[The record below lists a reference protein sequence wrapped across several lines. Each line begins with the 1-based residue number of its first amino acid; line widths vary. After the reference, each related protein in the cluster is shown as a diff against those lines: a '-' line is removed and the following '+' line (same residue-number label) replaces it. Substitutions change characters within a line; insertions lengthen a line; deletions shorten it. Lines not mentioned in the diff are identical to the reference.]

1 MDKFIKYNSKS
12 ELHRELT
19 SILLLATEDS
29 NDFYCFC
36 DKFYETR
43 SKCDLCALCE
53 FLFDENNLMDGLS
66 PKKFLQLNYNNR
78 LKLEEFANKI
88 LPFFKRI
95 QLNDARALE
104 FFHKE
109 YEWSLKDYSEG
120 KTFAMTLDQIIESDM
135 DLVKNNPQLF
145 DKDFLKKNN

>member
-19 SILLLATEDS
+19 NILLLATEDS
-29 NDFYCFC
+29 NDFYCFR
-36 DKFYETR
+36 DKFLEMK
-43 SKCDLCALCE
+43 SKCDLCSLCE
-53 FLFDENNLMDGLS
+53 YLFDENN
-66 PKKFLQLNYNNR
+66 LQLNYNNR
-78 LKLEEFANKI
+78 LKLEEFSDKI

-109 YEWSLKDYSEG
+109 YSWSLKDYSEG
-120 KTFAMTLDQIIESDM
+120 KTYEMSLDEIIESDI
-135 DLVKNNPQLF
+135 DLVKKNQELF
-145 DKDFLKKNN
+145 DKDFLKNN

>member
-1 MDKFIKYNSKS
+1 
-12 ELHRELT
+12 
-19 SILLLATEDS
+19 
-29 NDFYCFC
+29 
-36 DKFYETR
+36 
-43 SKCDLCALCE
+43 
-53 FLFDENNLMDGLS
+53 MDGLS

-95 QLNDARALE
+95 QLNDACALE

-120 KTFAMTLDQIIESDM
+120 KTFVMTLDQIIESDV

-145 DKDFLKKNN
+145 DSDFLKKNN

>member
-19 SILLLATEDS
+19 NILLLATEDS

-36 DKFYETR
+36 DKFLEMK
-43 SKCDLCALCE
+43 SKCDLCSLCE
-53 FLFDENNLMDGLS
+53 YLFDENN
-66 PKKFLQLNYNNR
+66 LQLNYNNR
-78 LKLEEFANKI
+78 LKLGEFSDKI

-109 YEWSLKDYSEG
+109 YSWSLKDYSEG
-120 KTFAMTLDQIIESDM
+120 KTYEMSLDEIIESDI
-135 DLVKNNPQLF
+135 DLVKKNQELF
-145 DKDFLKKNN
+145 DKDFLKNN

>member
-1 MDKFIKYNSKS
+1 MDKFINYNSKS
-12 ELHRELT
+12 DLHRVLT
-19 SILLLATEDS
+19 NILLLATEDS
-29 NDFYCFC
+29 NDFYCFY
-36 DKFYETR
+36 DEFYETK
-43 SKCDLCALCE
+43 SKCDLCSLCE

-66 PKKFLQLNYNNR
+66 PTKFLQFNYNNR

-95 QLNDARALE
+95 QLNDARVLE

-109 YEWSLKDYSEG
+109 YEWSLKDYSDG
-120 KTFAMTLDQIIESDM
+120 KTFAITLDEIIGSDIG
-135 DLVKNNPQLF
+135 LVKNNPQLF

>member
-19 SILLLATEDS
+19 NILLLATEDS
-29 NDFYCFC
+29 SYFYCFC
-36 DKFYETR
+36 FKFDDT
-43 SKCDLCALCE
+43 KCDLCNLCE

-66 PKKFLQLNYNNR
+66 PKKFLRLNYNNR

-95 QLNDARALE
+95 QLNDARALDY
-104 FFHKE
+104 FNRD
-109 YEWSLKDYSEG
+109 YE
-120 KTFAMTLDQIIESDM
+120 
-135 DLVKNNPQLF
+135 
-145 DKDFLKKNN
+145 

>member
-19 SILLLATEDS
+19 NILLLVTEDS

-36 DKFYETR
+36 DKFREMK

-53 FLFDENNLMDGLS
+53 FLFNEDNLMDGLS

-109 YEWSLKDYSEG
+109 YEWSLKDFSRGE
-120 KTFAMTLDQIIESDM
+120 TFVLSLDEIIESDI

>member
-1 MDKFIKYNSKS
+1 MDKFINYNSKS

-19 SILLLATEDS
+19 NILLLATEDS
-29 NDFYCFC
+29 NYFYCFC
-36 DKFYETR
+36 DKFSETK
-43 SKCDLCALCE
+43 SKCDLCCLCE
-53 FLFDENNLMDGLS
+53 FLSDENNLMDGLS

-95 QLNDARALE
+95 QLNNVRALD
-104 FFHKE
+104 FFQKE
-109 YEWSLKDYSEG
+109 YDWSLKDFSEG
-120 KTFAMTLDQIIESDM
+120 KTYVISLDEIINNDI
-135 DLVKNNPQLF
+135 DLLKSNPQLF

>member
-1 MDKFIKYNSKS
+1 MDKFVKYNSKS

-19 SILLLATEDS
+19 NILLLATEDS
-29 NDFYCFC
+29 NDFCCFC
-36 DKFYETR
+36 NKFAQTK

-53 FLFDENNLMDGLS
+53 FLFDDNNLMDGLS

-78 LKLEEFANKI
+78 LKLEKFANKI

-95 QLNDARALE
+95 QLNDNRALE
-104 FFHKE
+104 FFHRD
-109 YEWSLKDYSEG
+109 YEWLLKDYSEG
-120 KTFAMTLDQIIESDM
+120 KCYTMTLDQIIESDI

>member
-19 SILLLATEDS
+19 NILLLATEDS

-36 DKFYETR
+36 DKFLEMK
-43 SKCDLCALCE
+43 SKCDLCSLCE
-53 FLFDENNLMDGLS
+53 YLFDENN
-66 PKKFLQLNYNNR
+66 LQLNYNNR
-78 LKLEEFANKI
+78 LKLEEFSDKI

-109 YEWSLKDYSEG
+109 YSWSLKDYSEG
-120 KTFAMTLDQIIESDM
+120 KTYEMSLDEIIESDI
-135 DLVKNNPQLF
+135 DLVKKNQELF
-145 DKDFLKKNN
+145 DKDFLKNN

>member
-1 MDKFIKYNSKS
+1 MYKFIKYNSKS

-19 SILLLATEDS
+19 KILLLATEDS

-36 DKFYETR
+36 DKFLEMK
-43 SKCDLCALCE
+43 SKCDLCSLCE
-53 FLFDENNLMDGLS
+53 YLFDENNLMDGLS

-78 LKLEEFANKI
+78 LKLEEFSDKI

-95 QLNDARALE
+95 QLNEVRALE

-109 YEWSLKDYSEG
+109 YSWSLKDYSEG
-120 KTFAMTLDQIIESDM
+120 KTYEMSLDEIIESDI
-135 DLVKNNPQLF
+135 DLVKKNQELS
-145 DKDFLKKNN
+145 DKDFLKNN

>member
-19 SILLLATEDS
+19 NILLLATEDS

-88 LPFFKRI
+88 TAGKIDHIFI
-95 QLNDARALE
+95 QN
-104 FFHKE
+104 
-109 YEWSLKDYSEG
+109 
-120 KTFAMTLDQIIESDM
+120 FA
-135 DLVKNNPQLF
+135 
-145 DKDFLKKNN
+145 LKKTALVIQILRVCWPIIKRQNCYKKPT

>member
-88 LPFFKRI
+88 LPFLREYN
-95 QLNDARALE
+95 LTMREHLS
-104 FFHKE
+104 FF
-109 YEWSLKDYSEG
+109 
-120 KTFAMTLDQIIESDM
+120 I
-135 DLVKNNPQLF
+135 KNMSGH
-145 DKDFLKKNN
+145 